1 MRLCFNI
8 LDIEKLLIINI
19 IPNGEYI
26 SVMAPSG
33 KAYNVLKMSEWKKE
47 QIITCILPITTYL
60 FLLAFKRTRSRV
72 VSQLSV
78 GDCISNFFLTCL
90 SKKKKTCLSSL
101 FVETICF
108 DLFISAFVSKYKP
121 Y

>member
-1 MRLCFNI
+1 ML
-8 LDIEKLLIINI
+8 
-19 IPNGEYI
+19 NGEYI

-33 KAYNVLKMSEWKKE
+33 KAYNVLNMSEWKKE
-47 QIITCILPITTYL
+47 QIISYSLPITTYF

-78 GDCISNFFLTCL
+78 CDCISNLFLTCP
-90 SKKKKTCLSSL
+90 SSV

-108 DLFISAFVSKYKP
+108 DLVISAFSSKYKP
-121 Y
+121 YFMILLLSL

>member
-47 QIITCILPITTYL
+47 QIIICILPITTYL

-78 GDCISNFFLTCL
+78 CDFISNFFLT
-90 SKKKKTCLSSL
+90 SLSSL